1 MYECSKLTEGDS
13 TSIGLKKEKKDTLRT
28 YLFYRSII
36 LYIIYV
42 CTFSPSASGSV
53 VMAKHK
59 SNSNVVAIKMMDLNN
74 QPKKELIITEIEVMK
89 TYQHENIVNFLDC
102 YYLENELWVVME
114 YLDGGALTDVVT
126 ETIMKVGSCLAFIS
140 CALHRANCW
149 CWNAHVL
156 MLIQ

>member
-1 MYECSKLTEGDS
+1 
-13 TSIGLKKEKKDTLRT
+13 
-28 YLFYRSII
+28 
-36 LYIIYV
+36 
-42 CTFSPSASGSV
+42 
-53 VMAKHK
+53 MAKHK
-59 SNSNVVAIKMMDLNN
+59 ANSNVVAIKMMDLNN

-126 ETIMKVGSCLAFIS
+126 ETIMKVGSCLAFSS
-140 CALHRANCW
+140 CALDRANCW
-149 CWNAHVL
+149 CWNAQVL